1 MCSIPAC
8 ICGFVAGDSRPVE
21 CGGGIFARYIH
32 ILPINLRRNDR
43 IADFAHQQIAIAEL
57 KLQTGCTAFIES
69 ILNAIRRITLYNHLL
84 QPASGFPFVLTFSI
98 IQRIANRIVSNCLPI
113 VCRQLVLPVGI
124 RILIRNIL
132 NDFAQFAFSIRILH
146 LAENIS
152 AAVVIIDPRRI
163 LIWIVYSNQLSQC
176 VISVSR
182 GQFAALFGDDVA
194 AIVVSVFEIHSV
206 LGDFLH
212 QIRACARA
220 VMIFI
225 AREVF
230 ILRFHRSDLAA
241 RQPAEGIIGVFERFA
256 VEFNALRAAV
266 RVVCERRFM
275 RAVRRLFTEGL
286 QAAAAIVF
294 QRRAVNQRV
303 RLRVAQ
309 RRLARAIGLV
319 VVRARNSAK
328 VSVLDLCGCAIVVSL
343 IYH

>member
-1 MCSIPAC
+1 MS
-8 ICGFVAGDSRPVE
+8 
-21 CGGGIFARYIH
+21 
-32 ILPINLRRNDR
+32 
-43 IADFAHQQIAIAEL
+43 
-57 KLQTGCTAFIES
+57 
-69 ILNAIRRITLYNHLL
+69 
-84 QPASGFPFVLTFSI
+84 
-98 IQRIANRIVSNCLPI
+98 
-113 VCRQLVLPVGI
+113 
-124 RILIRNIL
+124 
-132 NDFAQFAFSIRILH
+132 
-146 LAENIS
+146 
-152 AAVVIIDPRRI
+152 
-163 LIWIVYSNQLSQC
+163 
-176 VISVSR
+176 
-182 GQFAALFGDDVA
+182 
-194 AIVVSVFEIHSV
+194 
-206 LGDFLH
+206 
-212 QIRACARA
+212 
-220 VMIFI
+220 FI

-266 RVVCERRFM
+266 RVVCERRFI

-328 VSVLDLCGCAIVVSL
+328 VIVLDLCGCAIVVSL